1 MYNQI
6 AQPGHRTRPTIGG
19 RLYADHEPDECEA
32 RNHTGIRVA
41 GPQSSHEGI
50 GQGSSLR
57 PVAQRHGS
65 RAARIEA
72 IARACDDGMGQE
84 KRCAQGLVI
93 RSG

>member
-32 RNHTGIRVA
+32 RNHAGIRVA

-50 GQGSSLR
+50 GQVHRYVPLLSVTDLEQPGLRQLLEHAMTVWGKRNAAPRGS
-57 PVAQRHGS
+57 
-65 RAARIEA
+65 
-72 IARACDDGMGQE
+72 
-84 KRCAQGLVI
+84 
-93 RSG
+93 